1 MKNWLL
7 NAKISPFTI
16 YYNALTHFFCIFF
29 IKARIPR

>member
-7 NAKISPFTI
+7 NAKISSFTI

-29 IKARIPR
+29 IKAHIPR